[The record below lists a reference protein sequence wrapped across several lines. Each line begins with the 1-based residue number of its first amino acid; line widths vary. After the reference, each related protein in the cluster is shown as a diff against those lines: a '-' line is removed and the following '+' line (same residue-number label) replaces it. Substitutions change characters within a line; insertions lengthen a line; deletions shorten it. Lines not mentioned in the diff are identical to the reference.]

1 MRACTAEYLIGHRKK
16 LPFTCKEDLQEMVA
30 LDLPVRQL
38 SCVSEAIFFPRINMS
53 WSDKHGIYTVMFGH
67 KKVQDKRTA
76 KSGVPNL
83 HFYMITPFTTALTA
97 RFFFIMQL
105 TFFDATYITSVDISI
120 AGV

>member
-16 LPFTCKEDLQEMVA
+16 LPFTYACKEDLQEMVA

-38 SCVSEAIFFPRINMS
+38 SCVSEAIFCCRINMS
-53 WSDKHGIYTVMFGH
+53 WSDKHGIYNVMFGH

-83 HFYMITPFTTALTA
+83 HFYMITPFTTALNGEI
-97 RFFFIMQL
+97 FFIMQL
-105 TFFDATYITSVDISI
+105 TFFDAT
-120 AGV
+120 